1 MRYFI
6 RFSYFGKAYHGW
18 QNQPNAVTVQQV
30 LEGTLSTLLRQKMS
44 ITGAGRT
51 DAGVHAKEMYAHFD
65 VDEIVETSELAHR
78 MNSFLPDDIAVDGLF
93 RVKDDAHA
101 RFDAIERTYEYW
113 VVQEKNPFYRDT
125 AHLVWSPLNLE
136 NMNKAASIVMEYTD
150 FECFSKSNTDVKTFV
165 CDIKKAHWERKK
177 DKLVFSITA
186 DRFLRNMV
194 RAVVGTL
201 LDVGLG
207 KTEPE
212 DVRSIVESKDRG
224 KAGVS
229 VPAKGLYLTKVTYPE
244 TIYV

>member
-1 MRYFI
+1 M
-6 RFSYFGKAYHGW
+6 
-18 QNQPNAVTVQQV
+18 
-30 LEGTLSTLLRQKMS
+30 
-44 ITGAGRT
+44 
-51 DAGVHAKEMYAHFD
+51 
-65 VDEIVETSELAHR
+65 
-78 MNSFLPDDIAVDGLF
+78 
-93 RVKDDAHA
+93 
-101 RFDAIERTYEYW
+101 
-113 VVQEKNPFYRDT
+113 VQEKNPFYRDT

-207 KTEPE
+207 KTDPE

-224 KAGVS
+224 KVYSAANSTLIKNEGERVVS
-229 VPAKGLYLTKVTYPE
+229 VVTQQGQWSD
-244 TIYV
+244 